1 MKKLTL
7 VIRILVGLGM
17 VFFGLTKFVP
27 SLMMDLG
34 EMPEAMNIWN
44 AGAAASV
51 YLMPL
56 VGAIELVAGISLL
69 INKFAPLMLIA
80 LIAVMINAFFVHLF
94 MDPANIGGAAVFL
107 LLTIFLMFQYKEA
120 YKGLLKA

>member
-1 MKKLTL
+1 MKKATL

-34 EMPEAMNIWN
+34 EMPEAMNTFN
-44 AGAAASV
+44 AGMAASG
-51 YLMPL
+51 YLMYL
-56 VGAIELVAGISLL
+56 VGAVELLAGISLL
-69 INKFAPLMLIA
+69 INKFVPLMLII
-80 LIAVMINAFFVHLF
+80 LLPVMLNAFLVHVF
-94 MDPANIGGAAVFL
+94 IDPANVGGAAVFL
-107 LLTIFLMFQYKEA
+107 FLNIYLMFQYKDA

>member
-1 MKKLTL
+1 MKKATL

-27 SLMMDLG
+27 SLMFDLG
-34 EMPEAMNIWN
+34 EMPEAMNTWN

-56 VGAIELVAGISLL
+56 VGSIELLAGISLL
-69 INKFAPLMLIA
+69 INKFVPLMLIA
-80 LIAVMINAFFVHLF
+80 LVAVMINAFLLHAFIDMPNV
-94 MDPANIGGAAVFL
+94 GGAAVFL
-107 LLTIFLMFQYKEA
+107 FLTIFLMFQYKDA
-120 YKGLLKA
+120 YKGILKA